1 MGNRNIELLV
11 MLLILVTTFAV
22 AQPIYE
28 QGSDVTLSV
37 PCYIDGNVCGVSAT
51 CNGTVLNPRDVV
63 LYNEQSM
70 VQNGAVFE
78 LDLNSTDTQTNG
90 DYRLS
95 VSCSQGGE
103 SESKNLIFSVT
114 PNGEELSVGKGISYG
129 GMLIIMVI
137 FFIIC
142 LYGGYVV
149 EWVAGRSA
157 FFLIAY
163 LLLIGITFISWNL
176 SLDYFTSAPFIASFF
191 HLSWLVL
198 MYALFPVILLLT
210 FYTVWMML
218 QIKAIQDMV
227 DKGMEYDEAYERTVK
242 SGLARRSK
250 W

>member
-1 MGNRNIELLV
+1 MVNRNFTVLV

-37 PCYIDGNVCGVSAT
+37 PCYIDGDVCGGSTT
-51 CNGTVLNPRDVV
+51 CKGTVINPNDIL
-63 LYNEQSM
+63 LYNQESM

-78 LDLNSTDTQTNG
+78 LDLNSTDTAENG
-90 DYRLS
+90 DYRLA
-95 VSCSQGGE
+95 VSCSQGGR

-137 FFIIC
+137 FFILC
-142 LYGGYVV
+142 VYGGYVV
-149 EWVAGRSA
+149 EWVVGRSA
-157 FFLIAY
+157 FFLVAY

-176 SLDYFTSAPFIASFF
+176 SVDYFTSAPFIASFF
-191 HLSWLVL
+191 HLAWLFL
-198 MYALFPVILLLT
+198 MYALFPIILILT

-218 QIKAIQDMV
+218 QIQAIQNMI
-227 DKGMEYDEAYERTVK
+227 DKGMEYDEAYERVVR